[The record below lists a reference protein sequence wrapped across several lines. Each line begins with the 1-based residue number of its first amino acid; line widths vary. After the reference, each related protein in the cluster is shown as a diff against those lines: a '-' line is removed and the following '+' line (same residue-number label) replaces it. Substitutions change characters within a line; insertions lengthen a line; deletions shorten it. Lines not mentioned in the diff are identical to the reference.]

1 MYNYLKST
9 NMKKTTILMIVTALT
24 FALVSFRPA
33 AVKYVSSKTH
43 IKFFSTTPAE
53 DIEAHNYK
61 AVSTIDQATGEVVFS
76 VPMQSFEF
84 EKALM
89 QKHFNQDKFLDT
101 KAFPKAKLIGKITNL
116 DEINWDQDG
125 SYKAEIKGD
134 LTIKGVTK
142 PYTEKGTVTVSGNI
156 LKVDSKFN
164 VTLADHGIAFEKGK
178 PSTNI
183 AETVEV
189 TVTAEYQKQ

>member
-9 NMKKTTILMIVTALT
+9 NMKKTAILMIITALT
-24 FALVSFRPA
+24 FAMVSFRPA

-53 DIEAHNYK
+53 DIEANNYK
-61 AVSTIDQATGEVVFS
+61 AISTIDQSTGEVVFS

-89 QKHFNQDKFLDT
+89 QKHFNQEKFLDT
-101 KAFPKAKLIGKITNL
+101 KTYPKAKLTGKIINL
-116 DEINWDQDG
+116 DEINWDKEG
-125 SYKAEIKGD
+125 TYNAGIKGD
-134 LTIKGVTK
+134 LTIRGVTK
-142 PYTEKGTVTVSGNI
+142 PYTEKGIITVLQNTLTVNST
-156 LKVDSKFN
+156 FN

-189 TVTAEYQKQ
+189 TVVAEYQKQ